1 MLERGSMTL
10 YLYNI
15 GTNVPVL
22 SIKNAVSYTDNQV
35 LTEDGTIYGPFAPD
49 VELSSLSDCSETLRA
64 AWRAAHPSA
73 EQRVNELEDLV
84 AGLLF
89 GEV

>member
-1 MLERGSMTL
+1 MTL
-10 YLYNI
+10 YLYKASTSN
-15 GTNVPVL
+15 PVL
-22 SIKNAVSYTDNQV
+22 RIRNAVSYTDNQV
-35 LTEDGTIYGPFAPD
+35 LTDDGTIYGPFAPD
-49 VELSSLSDCSETLRA
+49 VEISSLSDCSEALRA

-84 AGLLF
+84 AELLF